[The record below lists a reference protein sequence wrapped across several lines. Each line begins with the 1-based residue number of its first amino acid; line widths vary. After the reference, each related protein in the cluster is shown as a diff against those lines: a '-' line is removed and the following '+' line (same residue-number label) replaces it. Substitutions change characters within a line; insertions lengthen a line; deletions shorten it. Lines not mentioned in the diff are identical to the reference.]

1 MEQSTRPLPD
11 WVDEAQQKEELEWEL
26 QIIDENEDD
35 QDDDYKKDEDDAP
48 VLKDEDCED
57 YDVEND
63 ELLTPSNSRAIVR
76 SSGGYHSHSTS
87 SN

>member
-1 MEQSTRPLPD
+1 
-11 WVDEAQQKEELEWEL
+11 LEREL

-35 QDDDYKKDEDDAP
+35 QDDDYREDEDDAR
-48 VLKDEDCED
+48 VLGDEDRED
-57 YDVEND
+57 YDVEDD

>member
-1 MEQSTRPLPD
+1 
-11 WVDEAQQKEELEWEL
+11 LEREL

-35 QDDDYKKDEDDAP
+35 QDDDYREDEDDAR
-48 VLKDEDCED
+48 VLGDEDRED
-57 YDVEND
+57 YDVEDD
-63 ELLTPSNSRAIVR
+63 ELLTPSNFRAIVR